1 MEIDTEETIGTIEAM
16 DAAAEVLAEYFG
28 RALMADDHGKADE
41 LGRALK
47 LLETSRMRLHLRRTR
62 SEEPTKSPTFE
73 ELNPGDVFRFE
84 GTIGVL
90 YLKLGAAPA
99 GVSAVAL
106 EGGTLHYVGGA
117 ASVVLADISR
127 HYERMID
134 REYDRQ
140 LRGDQ

>member
-1 MEIDTEETIGTIEAM
+1 MNA
-16 DAAAEVLAEYFG
+16 
-28 RALMADDHGKADE
+28 
-41 LGRALK
+41 
-47 LLETSRMRLHLRRTR
+47 
-62 SEEPTKSPTFE
+62 KSTTFE

-84 GTIGVL
+84 GTIGVY
-90 YLKLGAAPA
+90 YLKTGAAPA

-106 EGGTLHYVGGA
+106 EGGTLHHVGGA

-140 LRGDQ
+140 LRGEAGL

>member
-1 MEIDTEETIGTIEAM
+1 MNA
-16 DAAAEVLAEYFG
+16 
-28 RALMADDHGKADE
+28 
-41 LGRALK
+41 
-47 LLETSRMRLHLRRTR
+47 
-62 SEEPTKSPTFE
+62 KSTTFK

-84 GTIGVL
+84 GTIGAH

-106 EGGTLHYVGGA
+106 EGGTLHHVGGA

-134 REYDRQ
+134 REYHLQ
-140 LRGDQ
+140 MCGDQ

>member
-1 MEIDTEETIGTIEAM
+1 MNA
-16 DAAAEVLAEYFG
+16 
-28 RALMADDHGKADE
+28 
-41 LGRALK
+41 
-47 LLETSRMRLHLRRTR
+47 
-62 SEEPTKSPTFE
+62 KSTTFE

-90 YLKLGAAPA
+90 YLKIGASPA

-106 EGGTLHYVGGA
+106 DGGTLHHVGGS